1 MCWCVTI
8 PREEDRIRTLARCL
22 YCNIKKNM
30 SSVVLPQTAY
40 FCHQLRLNRWVLLCS
55 DFGDKSPHGMVEWWQ
70 CCLCLTE
77 YTVCFCVCVRDLKG
91 MSWWRQKKKKD
102 KGGEMVL
109 AAPGGNW
116 VWCYSMQLL
125 PNTHTLPVGVCV
137 YFLCIGLV
145 SHVHMRKEEPVL
157 FQLSWRWR
165 THLNEYM

>member
-22 YCNIKKNM
+22 YCNIKKKHVF
-30 SSVVLPQTAY
+30 SGLATDCLFLPSAQTESLSLVV
-40 FCHQLRLNRWVLLCS
+40 FRFR
-55 DFGDKSPHGMVEWWQ
+55 DKSPHGMVEWWQ
-70 CCLCLTE
+70 CCLFLTE
-77 YTVCFCVCVRDLKG
+77 YTVCFCVCERLEG
-91 MSWWRQKKKKD
+91 NELMEAEKKKD

-145 SHVHMRKEEPVL
+145 SCVHMRKEEPVL
-157 FQLSWRWR
+157 FQLSWCWR